1 MTNWQ
6 HNVLKKFLSIERNMK
21 KQVRSDPNAL
31 NLVLTQAKNNYFHYN
46 FPIAEKCRKLS
57 VKLLD
62 QCQNTDEVDKLLSEN
77 VGSSKY
83 FRFSKEMKYPRLREA
98 IEHNNKEF
106 IGHMYCQQILNQV
119 WQGKDLQ
126 WQNSSW
132 IYWYEF

>member
-1 MTNWQ
+1 MPNWQ

-21 KQVRSDPNAL
+21 KQVRSDPNTL
-31 NLVLTQAKNNYFHYN
+31 NSVLTQAKNNYFHYN

>member
-1 MTNWQ
+1 MATQ
-6 HNVLKKFLSIERNMK
+6 CAEKIPEYREEYEEIGKI
-21 KQVRSDPNAL
+21 RSDPNAL
-31 NLVLTQAKNNYFHYN
+31 NLVLTQAKNNFFHYN